1 MSRALK
7 SLPLGFRI
15 KLLIKRSFPVEG
27 REAMAAHIWL
37 GCKVG
42 VGEERDISQLK
53 VSKATKVRTSLQG
66 VLPSLKKKTP
76 RQAHMVWGKDRGSVC
91 RHYLYVCILLSESHT
106 ESFSFFLLF
115 LFSFDLN
122 KSQAQEGTC
131 NQIKYLKGDVSKYQ
145 NPRMPKFLVQEC
157 EVFAYVLCPPSRV
170 LWIIS

>member
-1 MSRALK
+1 MKSREAPGNISGQNYTGDPKPPSVLVSRALK

-76 RQAHMVWGKDRGSVC
+76 RQAHMV
-91 RHYLYVCILLSESHT
+91 
-106 ESFSFFLLF
+106 
-115 LFSFDLN
+115 
-122 KSQAQEGTC
+122 
-131 NQIKYLKGDVSKYQ
+131 
-145 NPRMPKFLVQEC
+145 
-157 EVFAYVLCPPSRV
+157 
-170 LWIIS
+170 